1 MTARRQKLE
10 AHRNPM
16 KVTNY
21 ILACQNEGFS
31 RMEFNRTWL
40 DGAQTHLGAGKISH
54 DGDPA
59 ADGAAGGPDARDD
72 LAVLSEVAVRKI

>member
-10 AHRNPM
+10 AQRNPM

-40 DGAQTHLGAGKISH
+40 DLAQTVGVLVILQLGFVYA
-54 DGDPA
+54 PFMQ
-59 ADGAAGGPDARDD
+59 
-72 LAVLSEVAVRKI
+72 L